1 MDKSLNER
9 SLHEIGMDVVIMS
22 RKIAKGDINVLTKIN
37 NIIDRYDVESV
48 ITLMSIST
56 HMQIEGEEFITFFEE
71 HKEVPLEEL
80 KEKLEKLSGREV
92 VRRAKVYSYTSNDN
106 YEDVFNKAHELYF
119 KIKPLLH
126 ENNLVRIADNLQPK
140 GRVITFTHSLFMPIG
155 IEDRIRVVLYEDGDL
170 VIRGYKDNK
179 IIRDITV
186 FKHLHNRHE
195 QIENL
200 KEVLT

>member
-1 MDKSLNER
+1 MSDLLNER
-9 SLHEIGMDVVIMS
+9 SLHEIGMDVVVMS
-22 RKIAKGDINVLTKIN
+22 RKIAKGDIDVLSRIN
-37 NIIDRYDVESV
+37 SIIDRYDVEVV

-56 HMQIEGEEFITFFEE
+56 HMGIEGDEFITYFEE
-71 HKEVPLEEL
+71 HKEVPLVDL
-80 KEKLEKLSGREV
+80 KEKLEKLSGREI

-106 YEDVFNKAHELYF
+106 YEDVFSKAHELYF

-140 GRVITFTHSLFMPIG
+140 GRVITFTHSLFMPVG
-155 IEDRIRVVLYEDGDL
+155 IEDRVRVVLYDDGDL

-186 FKHLHNRHE
+186 YKHLHNRHE
-195 QIENL
+195 QIDNL